1 MIFSQSELRTLG
13 TIPVTRTFSMVNES
27 LTKIAENMRYV
38 FLSHSNLDSELAK
51 GLVNKVRRL
60 GINVYFDLY
69 DSSLTLP
76 PSGDTAKKLRTRIK
90 NATHFILLATKNSVT
105 VSRWC
110 PWELGCADGFAIPI
124 SIAQTKDEKGQ
135 EWGAEYLKL
144 YHSIEI
150 LNDKNHVSHMA
161 RIHPRNSGNSVQ
173 NFKNWCDSSL
183 L

>member
-1 MIFSQSELRTLG
+1 MIFTQHDLRTLG
-13 TIPVTRTFSMVNES
+13 QKPIANSLLKEASENFSERTQ
-27 LTKIAENMRYV
+27 YV
-38 FLSHSNLDSELAK
+38 FLSHSNLDSDLAK
-51 GLVNKVRRL
+51 GFVNKVRSF

-69 DSSLTLP
+69 DSTLILP
-76 PSGDTAKKLRTRIK
+76 PDRNTAVKLRTRIK

-124 SIAQTKDEKGQ
+124 SIVQTKDEKGQ
-135 EWGAEYLKL
+135 EWGAEYLEL

-161 RIHPRNSGNSVQ
+161 RIHPRTSGNSVQ
-173 NFKNWCDSSL
+173 NFRNWCDSSL